1 VAARHRRLAQ
11 RPCRPSHAPAR
22 GRGATQAI
30 CWLPSSQPNVKDRT
44 CRALFHRGPGRVC
57 WGVCSSRR
65 CYTGDVHGPCP
76 QVALSWQDLARPWL
90 HRVCVPVRL
99 RCTDHGFD
107 LLDRL
112 RWRLRSDQRIDRRI
126 ASLMTT
132 MTGSR
137 ARIPARDAGKNEMPI
152 HPGRCNECGTE
163 VLS

>member
-76 QVALSWQDLARPWL
+76 KSPCPGRISPDRGSIGSVFLSACDAPIMVSTCL
-90 HRVCVPVRL
+90 
-99 RCTDHGFD
+99 
-107 LLDRL
+107 
-112 RWRLRSDQRIDRRI
+112 I
-126 ASLMTT
+126 ASV
-132 MTGSR
+132 G
-137 ARIPARDAGKNEMPI
+137 D
-152 HPGRCNECGTE
+152 CGATSE
-163 VLS
+163 STAESLH